1 MMFGTAEVHDAVR
14 PRQERIGPLRNPQM
28 DELARGRIRE
38 FGGNAAEES
47 EEPGLRLDLL
57 FDHSRTP
64 DRTRSPHR
72 FGVLPA
78 VESAGALSAGGRS
91 DLRGMPWDFVFF
103 CFCFCFSDVSARGA
117 GPAFRIESGF
127 GTPVAP
133 AGARRLVLIGGAGEM
148 SVPET
153 TRVDSRF
160 AIVGVI
166 GGIIGVTGRAA
177 AGGGTTGV
185 TGGAVA
191 GGGGTTGA
199 TGGAVAGGG
208 GTTCVAGCVKGGV
221 DGLVAGATG
230 ASFVVAGAFVA
241 APPGFAET
249 APPGFAGAPTGTP
262 PGIAGTVTVS

>member
-14 PRQERIGPLRNPQM
+14 PRQERIGPLRNSEM

-78 VESAGALSAGGRS
+78 VESAGALSAGGRR

-103 CFCFCFSDVSARGA
+103 CFCFNDVSARGA

-208 GTTCVAGCVKGGV
+208 GTTWVAGCVKGAIDGV
-221 DGLVAGATG
+221 VAGATG
-230 ASFVVAGAFVA
+230 ASVVVAGAFVA

-249 APPGFAGAPTGTP
+249 PTGTP